1 MYLVLF
7 VLHDPDYLEEL
18 LAAWEKLGVSGVTV
32 LFSTG
37 LGRLRQRQGM
47 RDDLPLMPSLEDF
60 YEAPEDLSRTLFTTV
75 SDHDMVEALLAA
87 TRNIVGNLDDPDT
100 GLLLVLPVAEAY
112 GLQKG
117 RKR

>member
-7 VLHDPDYLEEL
+7 ILHNPDYLEDL
-18 LAAWEKLGVSGVTV
+18 LAAWERLGVSGVTV

-37 LGRLRQRQGM
+37 LGRIRQRKGI
-47 RDDLPLMPSLEDF
+47 REDLPLMPSLEDF

-75 SDHDMVEALLAA
+75 SDHAMVEALLTA

-100 GLLLVLPVAEAY
+100 GLLLVMPVAEAY
-112 GLQKG
+112 GLNKG
-117 RKR
+117 RKS

>member
-7 VLHDPDYLEEL
+7 VLHNPDYIEEL
-18 LAAWEKLGVSGVTV
+18 LADWEKLGVSGVTV

-37 LGRLRQRQGM
+37 LGRLRQRKEM
-47 RDDLPLMPSLEDF
+47 REDLPLMPSLSDF

-75 SDHDMVEALLAA
+75 NDHDMVEALLAA
-87 TRNIVGNLDDPDT
+87 TRNIVGSLDDPET
-100 GLLLVLPVAEAY
+100 GLLLVMPVLEAY
-112 GLQKG
+112 GMNKG